1 MFKKIWNEM
10 FPKHKNDYF
19 YKKKEPTNRVLRK
32 LINTLENENT
42 VLKDAIEEK
51 LFKQYLKKVG
61 ESEEIKKLK
70 KENKKLR
77 EKIKELK
84 ETKGS
89 KK

>member
-19 YKKKEPTNRVLRK
+19 YEKKEPTNRVLRK
-32 LINTLENENT
+32 RINTLENENT